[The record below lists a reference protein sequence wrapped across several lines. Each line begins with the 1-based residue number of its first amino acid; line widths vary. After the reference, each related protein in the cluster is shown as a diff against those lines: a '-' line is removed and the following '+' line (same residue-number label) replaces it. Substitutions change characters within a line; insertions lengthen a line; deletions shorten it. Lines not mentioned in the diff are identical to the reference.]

1 MPRQGATTR
10 AVGTR
15 EVTTRE
21 VGTREVTTPTRVP
34 GPLLAAVVLV
44 LAGCA
49 EDGRE
54 PRALC
59 WAADEVADTA
69 RDLAEVPPDDL
80 DAIAADYRRLAEAYR
95 DAADEL
101 DDRAARHHARDLAA
115 TVAEAARDLDAV
127 DDFAVTH
134 PGDVDS
140 PALAKMH
147 ETINANLPLGLD
159 STAMQQIEV
168 ECDPSLDGLP
178 GPELR

>member
-10 AVGTR
+10 AVRTR
-15 EVTTRE
+15 AVTTRE
-21 VGTREVTTPTRVP
+21 VGPREVTTPTRVP

-59 WAADEVADTA
+59 SAADEIADTA
-69 RDLAEVPPDDL
+69 RDLADVPPDDL
-80 DAIAADYRRLAEAYR
+80 AADYRRLAEAYR
-95 DAADEL
+95 NAGDAL
-101 DDRAARHHARDLAA
+101 DDRAARNHARDLAE
-115 TVAEAARDLDAV
+115 TVAEAAGDLDAV
-127 DDFAVTH
+127 DDGEIHA
-134 PGDVDS
+134 GEVDT
-140 PALAKMH
+140 PALAEMR

-159 STAMQQIEV
+159 STAMEQIEA
-168 ECDPSLDGLP
+168 ECDPSLEGLP